1 MGKGE
6 EAEAVGAVRDHPL
19 RRRKPTSHERMTG
32 EPWDASYHDGPAPWD
47 IGEPQQAIVRLGTE
61 GGFSGAVLDVG
72 CGSGENTLYIA
83 SLGLQ
88 VMGFDVAETALSM
101 ARAKAANRGIE
112 AEFVAAD
119 ALKLERLGRRF
130 DTVLDCG
137 LFHTFNA
144 DERSRYAVSLA
155 TVTKHSGTLH
165 VLCFSDVGSDTG
177 PHPISQEQLSAAF
190 NRRNGWDIA
199 TIVAE
204 RIQTRFHEHGAP
216 AWLASITRI

>member
-1 MGKGE
+1 MGKRE
-6 EAEAVGAVRDHPL
+6 EAEAVGGHPDDPF
-19 RRRKPTSHERMTG
+19 RGRQPTSHELMTG
-32 EPWDASYHDGPAPWD
+32 VPWDASYHDGPAPWD
-47 IGEPQQAIVRLGTE
+47 IGEPQQAIMRLGAE
-61 GGFSGAVLDVG
+61 GGFSGAVLDAG

-83 SLGLQ
+83 SLGLP

-101 ARAKAANRGIE
+101 ARTKAADRGIE

-119 ALKLERLGRRF
+119 AFKLECLGRQF

-144 DERSRYAVSLA
+144 GERPKYAVSLA
-155 TVTKHSGTLH
+155 SVTKQSGTLR
-165 VLCFSDVGSDTG
+165 VLCFSDVGSDLG
-177 PHPISQEQLSAAF
+177 PHPISQEQLRAAF

-199 TIVAE
+199 SIVAE

-216 AWLASITRI
+216 AWLASITRM